1 MSLVY
6 PAEYQPLLRVLNT
19 NLEGSENVPYSFT
32 KIRGVGRRYAMLAL
46 KKAEIDPR
54 RRAGSLSPEE
64 VERLVN
70 IMQNPLDFKIPKFFL
85 NRQKDPKTGGYEH
98 VLANDVNSK
107 LRGEFPFFYPS
118 SSCLFLFVLAVCCL
132 LFVLCSLFFVLCSL
146 FFVLCSLLFG
156 VVVVPWLPQSKRLCA
171 ASLLFPLCLGKTF
184 IVVSFVWR
192 CWCGSFVVRVCF
204 CAWVVTWVRGVMM
217 CWFKAG
223 ASAPIPAV

>member
-107 LRGEFPFFYPS
+107 LRDDYERMKKMRLHRGIR
-118 SSCLFLFVLAVCCL
+118 LMW
-132 LFVLCSLFFVLCSL
+132 
-146 FFVLCSLLFG
+146 G
-156 VVVVPWLPQSKRLCA
+156 VRVRGQHTKTSGRR
-171 ASLLFPLCLGKTF
+171 GKT
-184 IVVSFVWR
+184 V
-192 CWCGSFVVRVCF
+192 
-204 CAWVVTWVRGVMM
+204 GV
-217 CWFKAG
+217 AG
-223 ASAPIPAV
+223 KK

>member
-118 SSCLFLFVLAVCCL
+118 SSCLFLFVLVICSL
-132 LFVLCSLFFVLCSL
+132 LFVLCCLVLLLYRGFHKANACAQLPCFFP
-146 FFVLCSLLFG
+146 FAWERLL
-156 VVVVPWLPQSKRLCA
+156 
-171 ASLLFPLCLGKTF
+171 LLFPLCGDAGVGRLLFVYVFVLGLPHGC
-184 IVVSFVWR
+184 VV
-192 CWCGSFVVRVCF
+192 
-204 CAWVVTWVRGVMM
+204 
-217 CWFKAG
+217 
-223 ASAPIPAV
+223 

>member
-1 MSLVY
+1 
-6 PAEYQPLLRVLNT
+6 
-19 NLEGSENVPYSFT
+19 
-32 KIRGVGRRYAMLAL
+32 MLAL

-118 SSCLFLFVLAVCCL
+118 SSCLFLFVLVICSL
-132 LFVLCSLFFVLCSL
+132 LFVLCCLVLLLYRGFHKANACAQLPCFFP
-146 FFVLCSLLFG
+146 FAWERLL
-156 VVVVPWLPQSKRLCA
+156 
-171 ASLLFPLCLGKTF
+171 LLFPLCGDAGVGRLLFVYVFVLGLPHGC
-184 IVVSFVWR
+184 VV
-192 CWCGSFVVRVCF
+192 
-204 CAWVVTWVRGVMM
+204 
-217 CWFKAG
+217 
-223 ASAPIPAV
+223 